1 MVKTPAC
8 HAGNG
13 RFDPGTGRQ
22 SIILN
27 IPVKEQVLNDLK
39 LLRDNLEKE
48 AQEARQH
55 GGTMA
60 MKIGGRVK
68 IIQNAID
75 YIESY
80 ERTEKI

>member
-1 MVKTPAC
+1 M
-8 HAGNG
+8 
-13 RFDPGTGRQ
+13 
-22 SIILN
+22 
-27 IPVKEQVLNDLK
+27 KEQVLNDLK